1 MVSVV
6 EVLLLILVRVTLGEL
21 FAICVHSRVV
31 LITTF
36 VTNTIFVVWLSCIK
50 EDTSCILNFLINV
63 CPFFLLVMNRPL
75 LLLRSKIGHDF
86 SLFKFIHHISTVIL
100 RWLRIDL
107 LLQYF
112 YLLFKYLYFKL
123 QDIILFTCSFITRFY
138 NNLLNIEMLAISRKN
153 ININIIASFTTIA
166 SGDFGSFGC
175 A

>member
-1 MVSVV
+1 
-6 EVLLLILVRVTLGEL
+6 
-21 FAICVHSRVV
+21 
-31 LITTF
+31 
-36 VTNTIFVVWLSCIK
+36 
-50 EDTSCILNFLINV
+50 
-63 CPFFLLVMNRPL
+63 
-75 LLLRSKIGHDF
+75 LR
-86 SLFKFIHHISTVIL
+86 L
-100 RWLRIDL
+100 DL